1 VTSREAFPREMVLAS
16 AGTGKTHRLTSR
28 IIGLLARRVPPEEIL
43 ASTFT
48 RNAAGEILGGVLF
61 RIAGAALDAREAR
74 ELSGQVLGDG
84 AGIGPG
90 AAGELLESLCGR
102 LHRFEVGTLDS
113 LFVRLARSFWP
124 ELDLP
129 PGWAIADA
137 PTAERLR
144 SEALQDVLAE
154 DRADVLVELVRMLS
168 MGDSSRRVHD
178 RLTREIDDLHRVHR
192 ELDPGAPEPW
202 SPFRPREA
210 PEDSEAR
217 RRALAEQLREVRLPE
232 KADGDPDGRWV
243 NARDRLLEELP
254 GGDWER
260 MLDRG
265 LGAGAVDPEFT
276 YHGKPP
282 TQELRAWLDE
292 LRRAAAAELQAGYA
306 AQARAMGRL
315 AERYDRAFGRRQRRE
330 GAYRF
335 EDLTHRLG
343 QGSGVPEGREADYR
357 LDRRVRHLLLDEF
370 QDTSLAQWETLRPVV
385 DRVAER
391 PPGEAALVVVAD
403 PKQSIY
409 GWRGADPRLLER
421 MDRRYGLRRDR
432 LDRSWRSS
440 PVVLDFVDDV
450 FRELPRNPVVES
462 LDRGPEVARVWSRS
476 FTGHRPAPPRSDD
489 AGHVVVEVGPEA
501 ESRGDAPP
509 EVLARAAERVA
520 ELHRRAPHA
529 SVGVL
534 TRTNRAVRR
543 LIGELR
549 HRDLDASE
557 EGGTSVSDVAPVAA
571 LLSLLRMA
579 DHPGDRVARYH
590 VARTPV
596 GEMIGYRDHADGA
609 GARRVS
615 REVRRR
621 LLRDGYGDTLAEWVE
636 RLAASVDRR
645 ELRRLG
651 QLVELA
657 FRWADGSGLR
667 PGDFVR
673 YAESERVK
681 DPSAAP
687 VRVMTIHQAKGL
699 EFDAVVLPELGAS
712 LTGRG
717 GEVVLPER
725 DPETGRVQRVFP
737 GVKKPLRPLFPE
749 LAEAHR
755 QHREAV
761 LRDAFSL
768 LYVALTRARRAV
780 HVVLDGNDVRASSTA
795 RRFSRLLLAAFGLE
809 DVDGAE
815 GDVLLE
821 RGDPHWYEDLEREE
835 PTPSTG
841 APRPGEL
848 RIDRARSAGRM
859 LRHRSPSDLA
869 DGGEIR
875 LDRRLELG
883 TGARRRGRVVHEWL
897 GAVRWL
903 EEGLP
908 EAEELRRIARRTA
921 PGMEPGEVERLL
933 ASLSRWRSGEAI
945 RRVLSR
951 GEILARARRRWGSG
965 VTGVEAAN
973 EWAFVHRVG
982 EEVVSGRID
991 RLTVLREAGNVLG
1004 AEVVDY
1010 KVEARSGEAVES
1022 HAPQLRAYVR
1032 AVAGLLELDP
1042 DRVGARLVFL
1052 DPAGPGEAV
1061 EL

>member
-1 VTSREAFPREMVLAS
+1 LA
-16 AGTGKTHRLTSR
+16 
-28 IIGLLARRVPPEEIL
+28 
-43 ASTFT
+43 
-48 RNAAGEILGGVLF
+48 LGF
-61 RIAGAALDAREAR
+61 
-74 ELSGQVLGDG
+74 S
-84 AGIGPG
+84 
-90 AAGELLESLCGR
+90 
-102 LHRFEVGTLDS
+102 
-113 LFVRLARSFWP
+113 
-124 ELDLP
+124 
-129 PGWAIADA
+129 
-137 PTAERLR
+137 
-144 SEALQDVLAE
+144 
-154 DRADVLVELVRMLS
+154 
-168 MGDSSRRVHD
+168 
-178 RLTREIDDLHRVHR
+178 
-192 ELDPGAPEPW
+192 
-202 SPFRPREA
+202 
-210 PEDSEAR
+210 
-217 RRALAEQLREVRLPE
+217 
-232 KADGDPDGRWV
+232 
-243 NARDRLLEELP
+243 
-254 GGDWER
+254 
-260 MLDRG
+260 
-265 LGAGAVDPEFT
+265 
-276 YHGKPP
+276 
-282 TQELRAWLDE
+282 
-292 LRRAAAAELQAGYA
+292 
-306 AQARAMGRL
+306 
-315 AERYDRAFGRRQRRE
+315 
-330 GAYRF
+330 
-335 EDLTHRLG
+335 
-343 QGSGVPEGREADYR
+343 
-357 LDRRVRHLLLDEF
+357 
-370 QDTSLAQWETLRPVV
+370 LRPVV
-385 DRVAER
+385 YGVGVR

-421 MDRRYGLRRDR
+421 MDRRYELRPDR

-462 LDRGPEVARVWSRS
+462 LDQGPEVARVWSRS
-476 FTGHRPAPPRSDD
+476 FSGHRPAPPRADD
-489 AGHVVVEVGPEA
+489 AGHVVVEVGPRA
-501 ESRGDAPP
+501 EGRGDAPP

-520 ELHRRAPHA
+520 ELHRRAPHV

-543 LIGELR
+543 LIRELR
-549 HRDLDASE
+549 HRGVDASE
-557 EGGTSVSDVAPVAA
+557 EGGTPVSDVAPVAA

-596 GEMIGYRDHADGA
+596 GAMIGYRDHADGA

-621 LLRDGYGDTLAEWVE
+621 LLRDGYGDTLAGWVE
-636 RLAASVDRR
+636 RLAPSVDRR

-651 QLVELA
+651 QLVELG
-657 FRWADGSGLR
+657 FRWTDGSGLR

-673 YAESERVK
+673 YAESERVE

-687 VRVMTIHQAKGL
+687 VRVMTVHQAKGL

-725 DPETGRVQRVFP
+725 DPETGLVQRVFP
-737 GVKKPLRPLFPE
+737 GVKKSLRPLFPE

-755 QHREAV
+755 QQREAV

-795 RRFSRLLLAAFGLE
+795 RRFSRLLLASFGLE
-809 DVDGAE
+809 DVDGE
-815 GDVLLE
+815 DGEVLLE
-821 RGDPHWYEDLEREE
+821 RGDPRWHEDVE
-835 PTPSTG
+835 
-841 APRPGEL
+841 RPGPSPAREPAPGPGKL
-848 RIDRARSAGRM
+848 RIDPGRSAGRV

-897 GAVRWL
+897 RAVEWL

-908 EAEELRRIARRTA
+908 GEEELRRIAGRTA
-921 PGMEPGEVERLL
+921 PGMEPGEMGRLL
-933 ASLSRWRSGEAI
+933 ESLSRWRAGAAL

-951 GEILARARRRWGSG
+951 DEVLARARQRRGPG
-965 VTGVEAAN
+965 LTGVEARN
-973 EWAFVHRVG
+973 EWSFVHRVG
-982 EEVVSGRID
+982 DEVFSGRID
-991 RLTVLREAGNVLG
+991 RLTVLREGGEIAG

-1022 HAPQLRAYVR
+1022 YAPQLRAYGR
-1032 AVAGLLELDP
+1032 AVAALLGL
-1042 DRVGARLVFL
+1042 DRERVRGRLVFL